1 MISTGE
7 CGRSDTMTQIR
18 KRTIEML
25 ERLPEEKMIY
35 VFNIL
40 QNIEAL
46 SLNGDALSGDTS
58 DDAFATLMKY
68 SRTLPE
74 DFDYKA
80 ELESARMEKYGSIN

>member
-1 MISTGE
+1 
-7 CGRSDTMTQIR
+7 MTQIR
-18 KRTIEML
+18 KKTLEML

-35 VFNIL
+35 VFNFL

-46 SLNGDALSGDTS
+46 SMNGEMPDTETP

-74 DFDYKA
+74 DFDYKV
-80 ELESARMEKYGSIN
+80 ELEAARMEKYGSVN